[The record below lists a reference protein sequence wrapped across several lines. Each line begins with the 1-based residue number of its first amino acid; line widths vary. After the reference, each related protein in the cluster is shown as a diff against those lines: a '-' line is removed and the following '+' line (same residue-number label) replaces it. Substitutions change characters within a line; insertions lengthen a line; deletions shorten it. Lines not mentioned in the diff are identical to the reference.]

1 MFRITLRGINDV
13 EAVRNYFVV
22 ETPHVGF
29 YLKTLQ
35 IEFYATDDCKYYIDF
50 NEDNNQ
56 FLVGV
61 SSSDDKSEKMQKIF
75 KVMNNLR
82 FTLMRDGYLDL
93 SDYGA
98 KIRN

>member
-13 EAVRNYFVV
+13 EAVRDYFVV

-35 IEFYATDDCKYYIDF
+35 IVFYATDDCEYYIDF
-50 NEDNNQ
+50 NEKHNQ
-56 FLVGV
+56 FLTGA
-61 SSSDDKSEKMQKIF
+61 SESDDKSTKMLKVF

-93 SDYGA
+93 SSYGA
-98 KIRN
+98 KIKD